1 VHRLPAWS
9 SNLGR
14 RLVKAPKLHLVDAGL
29 ACHLVGSDARRLTG
43 DRSLLGRLLET
54 FVVSELRK
62 QISWTDPRTGL
73 YHFRTAAGS
82 EVDAVLERADGT
94 VAGIEV
100 KASATAGQADFAALR
115 GLQGQ
120 LGRRFR
126 AGVVLYTGEQVVPV
140 GDGLWLVPLPLLWAS

>member
-1 VHRLPAWS
+1 
-9 SNLGR
+9 
-14 RLVKAPKLHLVDAGL
+14 VDTGL
-29 ACHLVGSDARRLTG
+29 ACNLLCADARRLRG

-62 QISWTDPRTGL
+62 QISWTDPRTDL

-115 GLQGQ
+115 ALRDQ

-140 GDGLWLVPLPLLWAS
+140 GDELWLVPLPLLWAS